1 MSYGVADYELINEI
15 RVCNSLQLAR
25 VGDTTIYLL
34 SEDRFTNS
42 SNSKQNKDFE
52 TT

>member
-1 MSYGVADYELINEI
+1 MILNEK

-34 SEDRFTNS
+34 SEERFANS
-42 SNSKQNKDFE
+42 SDSKQNKDFE